1 MSRQSWGELA
11 AAMVVAAAFAGSAA
25 VPAAAQEKLSV
36 RLDFAPWGVQA
47 AMHLANQQGLFKA
60 AGLEVDVQDGR
71 GSGNTIQLVNAG
83 QVDVGQVQVGL
94 LGAARTQG
102 AALKAIATIMPKTD
116 LCVLVDKASPM
127 TKAADLKGKT
137 TVVFAASPWAPLI
150 DPYLKAGGLNRETAT
165 IDFVD
170 PAALWGTYIA
180 KRADGLMST
189 ASSAVPVAEASRPS
203 KCLWASDAGLNFMS
217 YGLVVKEDTLAKRG
231 PVLKKLIETQQR
243 AWEQIR
249 KNPEDGVKAMLAAR
263 PDARLDPTV
272 QRSQIVMSLDF
283 FETPATKGK
292 PIGWQATADWEA
304 TLKTLEAAGVVK
316 PGWKADDYF
325 TNALMD

>member
-1 MSRQSWGELA
+1 MSSQSWGGMA
-11 AAMVVAAAFAGSAA
+11 AAVVVAAILAG
-25 VPAAAQEKLSV
+25 PAAAQEKVSV
-36 RLDFAPWGVQA
+36 RLDFAPWGVHA
-47 AMHLANQQGLFKA
+47 AMHLANQNGLFKA

-83 QVDVGQVQVGL
+83 QADVGQVQVGL
-94 LGAARTQG
+94 LGAARAQG
-102 AALKAIATIMPKTD
+102 AALKSIATIMPKTD
-116 LCVLVDKASPM
+116 LCVLVDKTSPM

-137 TVVFAASPWAPLI
+137 VVVFAASPWAPLI
-150 DPYLKAGGLNRETAT
+150 DPYLKAGGLNRETAK

-203 KCLWASDAGLNFMS
+203 KCLWASEAGLNFMS

-231 PVLKKLIETQQR
+231 PMLKKLIETQQK

-263 PDARLDPTV
+263 PDARLDPAV

-292 PIGWQATADWEA
+292 PIGWQAAADWDA
-304 TLKTLEAAGVVK
+304 TLKTLEGAGVVK

>member
-1 MSRQSWGELA
+1 
-11 AAMVVAAAFAGSAA
+11 
-25 VPAAAQEKLSV
+25 
-36 RLDFAPWGVQA
+36 
-47 AMHLANQQGLFKA
+47 
-60 AGLEVDVQDGR
+60 
-71 GSGNTIQLVNAG
+71 VNAG

-94 LGAARTQG
+94 LGAARAQG
-102 AALKAIATIMPKTD
+102 APLKAIATIMPKTD
-116 LCVLVDKASPM
+116 LCVLVDKTSPM

-137 TVVFAASPWAPLI
+137 VVVFAASPWAPLI
-150 DPYLKAGGLNRETAT
+150 DPYLKSGGLNRETAK

-217 YGLVVKEDTLAKRG
+217 YGLVVKEDTIAKRG
-231 PVLKKLIETQQR
+231 PALKKLIETQQK

-249 KNPEDGVKAMLAAR
+249 KDPEVGVKAMLAAR
-263 PDARLDPTV
+263 PDARLDPAV
-272 QRSQIVMSLDF
+272 QKNQIVMSLDF
-283 FETPATKGK
+283 FETPATKGT

-316 PGWKADDYF
+316 PGWKASDYF

>member
-1 MSRQSWGELA
+1 MSRVSGIMGRLA
-11 AAMVVAAAFAGSAA
+11 AALAVAAALAA
-25 VPAAAQEKLSV
+25 PAAAQEKLSV

-47 AMHLANQQGLFKA
+47 AMHLANQQGMFKD

-94 LGAARTQG
+94 LGAARAQG
-102 AALKAIATIMPKTD
+102 APLKAIATFMPKTD
-116 LCVLVDKASPM
+116 LCVLVDRTSPM
-127 TKAADLKGKT
+127 AKAADLKGKT
-137 TVVFAASPWAPLI
+137 VVVFAASPWAPLI
-150 DPYLKAGGLNRETAT
+150 DPYLKAGDLNRETAK

-203 KCLWASDAGLNFMS
+203 KCLWASDAGLSFMS
-217 YGLVVKEDTLAKRG
+217 YGLVAKEETIAKRG
-231 PVLKKLIETQQR
+231 AALKKLIQTQQR

-249 KNPEDGVKAMLAAR
+249 KNPDDGVKAMLGAR

-272 QRSQIVMSLDF
+272 QRSQITMSLDF

-292 PIGWQATADWEA
+292 PIGWQAAADWEA
-304 TLKTLEAAGVVK
+304 TLKTLETAGVVK

-325 TNALMD
+325 TNALVD